1 MLPVPRTDR
10 ILQEPQSIFVHSS
23 SIQPGLHRN
32 RPESN
37 QEDGSSV
44 PTENDPLPKASRYR
58 LAKKTSP
65 YPTGNQSELP
75 GVASE
80 RPWNT
85 SVSHTK
91 LTSDDLFHTFNPF
104 FIRKSPIKGM

>member
-44 PTENDPLPKASRYR
+44 PTGIFPYRKRSTSESFPLPVSE
-58 LAKKTSP
+58 
-65 YPTGNQSELP
+65 GNISI
-75 GVASE
+75 
-80 RPWNT
+80 
-85 SVSHTK
+85 SH
-91 LTSDDLFHTFNPF
+91 
-104 FIRKSPIKGM
+104 RKPVGTT